1 MSMRQ
6 LLPSLDAV
14 RWVDPGAQVC
24 LVERPASRPLIG
36 SSVRDLETDG
46 TIRVAAVRRLGV
58 SLLPTADLVVQ
69 DGDLLYLMVPN
80 DRVVELQ
87 AEWADVDERRA
98 TS

>member
-1 MSMRQ
+1 
-6 LLPSLDAV
+6 
-14 RWVDPGAQVC
+14 
-24 LVERPASRPLIG
+24 
-36 SSVRDLETDG
+36 
-46 TIRVAAVRRLGV
+46 V